1 MKLVASIALL
11 MVVVP
16 NEVETETVVGD
27 MLRLIVLRDDQ
38 GHHSLIST
46 SMKMAITSLTLN
58 QVVRGPTAKDQDA
71 HPHVDSILRLTSKAL
86 THQWMVFLTMMNLL
100 MEREDIDLKEGD
112 EVVES
117 AHQAMDMMTMSMT
130 TEILTI
136 VKWMAEGPQVVQGLV
151 DVIVVTA
158 EVHVEDARINR

>member
-1 MKLVASIALL
+1 
-11 MVVVP
+11 
-16 NEVETETVVGD
+16 
-27 MLRLIVLRDDQ
+27 
-38 GHHSLIST
+38 
-46 SMKMAITSLTLN
+46 
-58 QVVRGPTAKDQDA
+58 
-71 HPHVDSILRLTSKAL
+71 
-86 THQWMVFLTMMNLL
+86 
-100 MEREDIDLKEGD
+100 MEREGIDLQEGN

-158 EVHVEDARINR
+158 EAHVEDDQINR